1 MRIMSKKLV
10 SQEAIDTY
18 MERFQSMV
26 KHKFTEKGDELF
38 IAKLVA
44 ESEQIYNLGISIN
57 INFKVPNQHL

>member
-1 MRIMSKKLV
+1 MSKKLV
-10 SQEAIDTY
+10 SQEAIDAY

-26 KHKFTEKGDELF
+26 KHKFTKKGDELF